1 MANKNGFSS
10 VYDNMN
16 NCYEKIDRAIY
27 ELNKNG
33 NNELVE
39 CLESAMVSLL
49 TAQKN
54 FVQSYGDKSFKDVL
68 NSNIERKENA
78 RHH

>member
-1 MANKNGFSS
+1 MANKNCFSS
-10 VYDNMN
+10 VSDNMN